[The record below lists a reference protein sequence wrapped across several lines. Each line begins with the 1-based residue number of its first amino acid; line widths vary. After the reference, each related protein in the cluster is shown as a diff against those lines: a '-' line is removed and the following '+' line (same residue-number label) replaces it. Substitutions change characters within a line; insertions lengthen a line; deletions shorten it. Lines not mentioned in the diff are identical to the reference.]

1 MHNNSYCQNNCRTC
15 CDNAK
20 IGAMTA
26 ARASS
31 SRTAGRSRLFYR
43 MPHYADPYIHWS
55 LLILAVY
62 GLLMI
67 ASASM
72 GLAIGQPGYLAFVI
86 AKQAVFLI
94 AGYFSMTYLANRF
107 SLNFLKSRDFPKLA
121 VAMVF
126 ALLACLAFPRVN
138 GARAWIRVPVS
149 SLDISIQPSEFTK
162 ALVPLIIAA
171 YCGDVTRHYEK
182 GRDLWLR
189 PFLFVLLFV
198 FIIFIL
204 QSDFGSMAVVL
215 SISLVCFMVP
225 QNPAMRKLQRAIG
238 GLILAVLALIIY
250 ILTPAGIQFVEKLPL
265 ADYQKNRF
273 VSAFNPF
280 ADQYDTG
287 YQLINGLISFASG
300 GWTGLGF
307 GNSVR
312 KYTRFPAANT
322 DFILA
327 IVIEEM
333 GIFGFLLIFIPYL
346 IILCRL
352 FHYALRMKSEKGRII
367 LIGTAMYLLIHCLF
381 NIGGGTAMIP
391 LTGVPLLMI
400 SSGGSSTLAFMIS
413 LGLSQAVISQY
424 RKGLIQ

>member
-1 MHNNSYCQNNCRTC
+1 
-15 CDNAK
+15 
-20 IGAMTA
+20 MTA
-26 ARASS
+26 ARASTIKA
-31 SRTAGRSRLFYR
+31 SRRHRLFYR

-55 LLILAVY
+55 LIILAFY

-67 ASASM
+67 TSASM

-107 SLNFLKSRDFPKLA
+107 SLNFLKSQDFPKLA
-121 VAMVF
+121 VGMVF
-126 ALLACLAFPRVN
+126 ALLACLAFPEVN
-138 GARAWIRVPVS
+138 GAKAWIRVPVS

-162 ALVPLIIAA
+162 TLVPLVIAA
-171 YCGDVTRHYEK
+171 YCGDVSRHYEK
-182 GRDLWLR
+182 GRDLWGR
-189 PFLFVLLFV
+189 PFLFVMLFA

-215 SISLVCFMVP
+215 SIAIVCFLIP
-225 QNPAMRKLQRAIG
+225 QNPAMRKFQR
-238 GLILAVLALIIY
+238 VLGVLTLVGIAGIIY
-250 ILTPAGIQFVEKLPL
+250 LLTPAGIQLVEMLPI
-265 ADYQKNRF
+265 ADFQKNRF
-273 VSAFNPF
+273 ISAFNPF

-300 GWTGLGF
+300 GWRGLGF

-312 KYTRFPAANT
+312 KYTSFPAANT

-327 IVIEEM
+327 IVVEEM
-333 GIFGFLLIFIPYL
+333 GMIGFLLIFIPYL

-352 FHYALRMKSEKGRII
+352 FHYALHMKSEKGRII

-381 NIGGGTAMIP
+381 NIGGVTAMIP

-400 SSGGSSTLAFMIS
+400 SSGGSSTLAFMVSI
-413 LGLSQAVISQY
+413 GLAQAVISQY